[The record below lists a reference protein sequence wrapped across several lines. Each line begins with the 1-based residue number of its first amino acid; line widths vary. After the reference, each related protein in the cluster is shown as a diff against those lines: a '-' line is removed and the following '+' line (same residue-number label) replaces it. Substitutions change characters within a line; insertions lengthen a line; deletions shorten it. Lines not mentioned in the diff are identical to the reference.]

1 MKNFAAIDIA
11 LHLMDCQSME
21 LENGKICYYLHIGE
35 DGRLLPSMYGAACS
49 LCVERTPGD
58 YGFEGD
64 DWTPDDIIYTRESLD
79 DVVFMGIA
87 SELTDAANNVLG
99 AQREESFYFPND
111 ANIDKVFGSICPYC
125 LTLDE
130 LRELYR
136 GWSIGEPTREAG
148 EWTPGKTFDQWL
160 DEDFHEATKD
170 ELDKYGTADNPP
182 EDEENEED

>member
-1 MKNFAAIDIA
+1 MKKFTAIDIA
-11 LHLMDCQSME
+11 QDLMNRPSME

-49 LCVERTPGD
+49 LRAERTPDD
-58 YGFEGD
+58 YGFEGN
-64 DWTPDDIIYTRESLD
+64 DWTPDDIYARESLD
-79 DVVFMGIA
+79 DTVFMGIV
-87 SELTDAANNVLG
+87 SELTDAANNAPE
-99 AQREESFYFPND
+99 AQQEEETFYFPND

-125 LTLDE
+125 LRIDE

-136 GWSIGEPTREAG
+136 GWCIEEPTREAG

-160 DEDFHEATKD
+160 EEDFHEATRA
-170 ELDKYGTADNPP
+170 ELDKYGTDDNPP